1 MTRLLPFTQP
11 GEKAIQFDDGD
22 DGGDGGEEGGDG
34 GEGGCAAQHTFQP
47 GPDWDHGMVTHVM
60 VPSDGT
66 TPAGPEVPQ
75 YFTPLTVR

>member
-34 GEGGCAAQHTFQP
+34 GEGGCAAQHT
-47 GPDWDHGMVTHVM
+47 WDRRVRERAEVRAVCGEPEMQRVERA
-60 VPSDGT
+60 PSSL
-66 TPAGPEVPQ
+66 AW
-75 YFTPLTVR
+75 